1 MNTKQIF
8 VTALLLA
15 AGSASAKE
23 LNAPMALEAS
33 SRGGSKLLSLDFE
46 SDGNAA
52 SFSFRV
58 VFPEGAKSIDT
69 SRCLSE
75 LPKGFVGVC
84 KVYDGK
90 VVAVTV
96 MNTEGGAFP
105 AGLNSIGKLA
115 YSSNSKN
122 AAVIDTFEAS
132 NRDGNLASMGVAK
145 VEKLD

>member
-75 LPKGFVGVC
+75 LPKGFV
-84 KVYDGK
+84 
-90 VVAVTV
+90 
-96 MNTEGGAFP
+96 E
-105 AGLNSIGKLA
+105 IGR
-115 YSSNSKN
+115 
-122 AAVIDTFEAS
+122 AS
-132 NRDGNLASMGVAK
+132 CRERV
-145 VEKLD
+145 